1 MLVKIHVHSTLS
13 HLFSESIISADL
25 KYYLEV
31 IRYFSTMQPKF
42 INYLRQQDSIGVEE
56 SYALLDSN
64 LTLITPDD
72 LLIKRFNE
80 GDTIYVVPAI
90 MGGGGKRGGLL
101 AVAALASVFV
111 LAPALA
117 PALAQAGVPGAGAF
131 ATTLADK
138 GLFAAIKGSSFLSS
152 VLTNVGLA
160 LLSSLFMKKPE
171 KADSN
176 SRNDMFGALKNTI
189 ESGTPIPIHYGLV
202 RVGGQFIS
210 GYIQTIDHAKGENI
224 SVNSLVS
231 RSSTFELSESSY
243 TTGLT
248 DSLLTTTGNISD
260 SWVQKTLDLSE
271 YAGAL
276 VRVVFKHITYGE
288 QAGIGIDSIVIDS
301 NTYNFDSTALD
312 FEVDSNYSGTVEY
325 ADVNWETVGSRLH
338 SFYIQEGEAQSGN
351 FYLSSLTSP
360 FITTGKTRWLRSPTV
375 LLGETPVLTF
385 YENRKYSDKPV
396 NVYLD
401 IVW

>member
-1 MLVKIHVHSTLS
+1 
-13 HLFSESIISADL
+13 
-25 KYYLEV
+25 
-31 IRYFSTMQPKF
+31 MQPKF

-117 PALAQAGVPGAGAF
+117 PALAQAGVPGAQAF

-243 TTGLT
+243 TTGFT
-248 DSLLTTTGNISD
+248 ESLLTTTGSISD

-276 VRVVFKHITYGE
+276 VRVVFRHITYGE

-338 SFYIQEGEAQSGN
+338 SFYIQEGGAQSGN

-360 FITTGKTRWLRSPTV
+360 FNNTGKTRWLRSPTV
-375 LLGETPVLTF
+375 LLGETPELTF